1 MYNQMQNQMNP
12 QVNPAEGFNTP
23 TNHTNTTPKQRPTII
38 FDDEVKEILENSYDE
53 MINGMINLAIK
64 RFAETKEYKEYFV
77 KKEFRESIEIK
88 EEILGPSQEE
98 ATSQIMASP
107 AHTSQTSQS
116 IPESSSGISAVS
128 AW

>member
-1 MYNQMQNQMNP
+1 MYNQMNP
-12 QVNPAEGFNTP
+12 QVNPADGFNTP
-23 TNHTNTTPKQRPTII
+23 TNHTNTNLTPKQRPTII

-98 ATSQIMASP
+98 ATSQTMTSP
-107 AHTSQTSQS
+107 VQSSQTSQS